1 MIISG
6 NESWFF
12 KKWYEK
18 PFSYWY
24 FEPVSNFTPSIRN
37 TRVLREEQSV
47 TMIEAAKCYLKNN
60 KEFPYPVSSTDHIFV
75 QNTKYLYNK
84 VFMLVYTIDPKQD
97 FKVKN
102 FDKDT
107 GIVEVDWI
115 NMPNAAEAQQTLT
128 VNELIQISGLKV
140 ARPDQKIY
148 RDSLNIFSVVKAL
161 KSKYRYT
168 VIPSDIE
175 VEYFASDPDG
185 ELKFATVNREVDL
198 IELTADIFKKTKCKV
213 DISISYDKDRD
224 INVLILKRD

>member
-12 KKWYEK
+12 NKWYEK

-37 TRVLREEQSV
+37 SRILREEQTVS
-47 TMIEAAKCYLKNN
+47 MIEAAKCYLKNN
-60 KEFPYPVSSTDHIFV
+60 KDLPYPVSSTNHIFV

-84 VFMLVYTIDPKQD
+84 VFMLGYTTNPKQD
-97 FKVKN
+97 YKVKN
-102 FDKDT
+102 VDKET
-107 GIVEVDWI
+107 VLVEVDWI

-128 VNELIQISGLKV
+128 VNEIIQISGLKV

-148 RDSLNIFSVVKAL
+148 RDSLNIFGIIKAL
-161 KSKYRYT
+161 KSKYRYI

-175 VEYFASDPDG
+175 VERFASDPDG
-185 ELKFATVNREVDL
+185 ELKFATVEREIDL
-198 IELTADIFKKTKCKV
+198 LALSDEIYKKTKCKV
-213 DISISYDKDRD
+213 NISISYDKDKD
-224 INVLILKRD
+224 IDVLILKRE